1 MRLYNTLSKSL
12 ENFVPTNSDKVGMYV
27 CGPTVYDRPHIGNGR
42 SVVVYDLL
50 YRVLIQKYS
59 KEKIV
64 FVRNITDV
72 DDKINQAA
80 KQAGVSIRELT
91 SRITKEF
98 HRDVSAFNCLPPNIE
113 PRVTDNIPEI
123 VEMVSTLIAR
133 GHAYISNGHVYFS
146 VASCPD
152 YGKLAGRDGTSTAEQ
167 NDGGAG
173 KRNSADFVLWKP
185 TDEDDDESS
194 IFNSPWGS
202 GRPGWHIECSAMS
215 TKYLGHTFD
224 IHGGGIDL
232 IFPHHTNEVAQSC
245 SCYPNSMYARY
256 WVHNGF
262 LTVNGEKMSKSLGNF
277 TTIGELLDQG
287 VEGETMRLAY
297 LSAHYRKPL
306 DWSQQSLAVAKGAL
320 DSFYRVLQQHPNLQ
334 PTDDQ
339 EIISILSD
347 DLNTPEA
354 IAFLHAI
361 ARDHNRAAN
370 ENIKFETAAKLYA
383 AGNMLGL
390 FFNDSTSWFHRYRG
404 ITEAQIKELAERR
417 TKAKEQKDWQ
427 EADRIRDELQAK
439 GITLEDSKEGT
450 VTWRKSH

>member
-1 MRLYNTLSKSL
+1 
-12 ENFVPTNSDKVGMYV
+12 
-27 CGPTVYDRPHIGNGR
+27 
-42 SVVVYDLL
+42 
-50 YRVLIQKYS
+50 
-59 KEKIV
+59 
-64 FVRNITDV
+64 
-72 DDKINQAA
+72 
-80 KQAGVSIRELT
+80 
-91 SRITKEF
+91 
-98 HRDVSAFNCLPPNIE
+98 
-113 PRVTDNIPEI
+113 
-123 VEMVSTLIAR
+123 
-133 GHAYISNGHVYFS
+133 
-146 VASCPD
+146 
-152 YGKLAGRDGTSTAEQ
+152 
-167 NDGGAG
+167 
-173 KRNSADFVLWKP
+173 
-185 TDEDDDESS
+185 
-194 IFNSPWGS
+194 
-202 GRPGWHIECSAMS
+202 MS